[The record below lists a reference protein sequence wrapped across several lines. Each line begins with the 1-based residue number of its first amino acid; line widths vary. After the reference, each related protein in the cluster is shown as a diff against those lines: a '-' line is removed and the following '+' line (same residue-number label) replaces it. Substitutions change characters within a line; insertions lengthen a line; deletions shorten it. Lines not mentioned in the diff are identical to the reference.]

1 MMKMLAVE
9 LAQFKI
15 RVNAVCPGYIETAM
29 CANRRN
35 TEGIRLPSEY
45 PEGESSPLPTGFTGS
60 QTAQGPY
67 P

>member
-15 RVNAVCPGYIETAM
+15 RVNAVCPGYIETAL
-29 CANRRN
+29 CANRRKA
-35 TEGIRLPSEY
+35 EGIRLPSEY
-45 PEGESSPLPTGFTGS
+45 PEGESPPCPAALELTS
-60 QTAQGPY
+60 AVQGPY